1 MVGAADHR
9 TQHPTD
15 TTQTGDDHADQNQGT
30 ALRHPGRAV
39 TSTLDVAS
47 RTEGRWKAREVWC
60 AVAGLVALALAV
72 GAASTVAVPVNS
84 DLGFVAVLPYPFWVG
99 VLVLNVAF
107 VVALRG
113 DAAGPARRLV
123 MVWLVVVLV
132 LVLFGTAAFVTDVP
146 RGEVAFRHLGIADA
160 LSGTQGIDPDTDA
173 YFNWPGFFALL
184 ATVLGATGL
193 DPVAVA
199 LWAPVVNVG
208 LWLAALGVLTGYLT
222 RDPRRRW
229 LVLWVFCLGS
239 WQDQDYL
246 SPQAFGF
253 FLYLVV
259 VALLVGPLA
268 ARAPVFR
275 GFRRA
280 DLAAWWGGR
289 SPAEPRSGLRVSA
302 LVVTLLLVA
311 VICASH
317 QLTPFMMLI
326 AITALTLSGRVWPGR
341 LPLITVVLLTLWL
354 AYPASAYLI
363 GNPPLAEAGL
373 QGATEANVID
383 RLGGTAGHVLVVQG
397 RIVLTLVLW
406 ALAAVGAVRDWR
418 RGRLDIRVV
427 LLAVTP
433 LLLFPAQFY
442 GGEMLIRVSLFALPF
457 IALLACSVLLPEG
470 GARPSAHASAH
481 AAGGGAHPAAHAAH
495 GGAHPAAHAALDPAR
510 PSFRAAGA
518 LALTCFLLAVLTVTG
533 RFGNAQYDVF
543 TDDEIAAVAAMHS
556 LAPPG
561 STIISAAHPTPWR
574 SEAYLEHRARTIA
587 DMCQS
592 DLSTATCGPLV
603 YDYARRSPAGAVVLF
618 TRSSEASLVLQGAG
632 SARGLDELEEW
643 LSAQGG
649 VELAFSNV
657 DARVYRVTP

>member
-1 MVGAADHR
+1 MRHSM
-9 TQHPTD
+9 
-15 TTQTGDDHADQNQGT
+15 TG
-30 ALRHPGRAV
+30 
-39 TSTLDVAS
+39 TLDATS
-47 RTEGRWKAREVWC
+47 RTEGRWKPRDVWC
-60 AVAGLVALALAV
+60 ALAGVVSLALAA

-84 DLGFVAVLPYPFWVG
+84 DLGLVAVLPYPFWAG
-99 VLVLNVAF
+99 VLLLNVAF

-113 DAAGPARRLV
+113 DAAGPARRPV

-160 LSGTQGIDPDTDA
+160 LSGTQGIAPDTDA

-184 ATVLGATGL
+184 AAVLEATGL

-199 LWAPVVNVG
+199 LWAPVLNMG

-229 LVLWVFCLGS
+229 LVLWIFCLGN

-259 VALLVGPLA
+259 VALLIGPLA
-268 ARAPVFR
+268 ARTPEFR
-275 GFRRA
+275 GYRRA
-280 DLAAWWGGR
+280 DLAAWWRGR
-289 SPAEPRSGLRVSA
+289 SPAEPRPGHRVSA
-302 LVVTLLLVA
+302 LVVTLLLVT

-317 QLTPFMMLI
+317 QLTPFIVLI
-326 AITALTLSGRVWPGR
+326 AITALTLSGRVWPSR
-341 LPLITVVLLTLWL
+341 LPLITAVVLTLWL
-354 AYPASAYLI
+354 VYPASAYLI

-373 QGATEANVID
+373 LAATEANVID
-383 RLGGTAGHVLVVQG
+383 RLSGTAGHVLVVQV

-406 ALAAVGAVRDWR
+406 ALAAAGAVRDRR

-427 LLAVTP
+427 LLAVAP
-433 LLLFPAQFY
+433 LLLFPAQLY

-457 IALLACSVLLPEG
+457 IALQACSVLLPTDG
-470 GARPSAHASAH
+470 STRPSSR
-481 AAGGGAHPAAHAAH
+481 AAGG
-495 GGAHPAAHAALDPAR
+495 LV
-510 PSFRAAGA
+510 
-518 LALTCFLLAVLTVTG
+518 LTCFLLAVLTVTG

-543 TDDEIAAVAAMHS
+543 TDPEIAAVAAVQR

-574 SEAYLEHRARTIA
+574 SEAYLDHRARTID
-587 DMCQS
+587 DMCRS

-603 YDYARRSPAGAVVLF
+603 YDYARHSPGGAVVLL
-618 TRSSEASLVLQGAG
+618 TRSSEASLVLQGSSSAG
-632 SARGLDELEEW
+632 GFAELEKW
-643 LSAQGG
+643 LSTQDG

>member
-1 MVGAADHR
+1 
-9 TQHPTD
+9 
-15 TTQTGDDHADQNQGT
+15 
-30 ALRHPGRAV
+30 
-39 TSTLDVAS
+39 
-47 RTEGRWKAREVWC
+47 
-60 AVAGLVALALAV
+60 
-72 GAASTVAVPVNS
+72 
-84 DLGFVAVLPYPFWVG
+84 
-99 VLVLNVAF
+99 
-107 VVALRG
+107 
-113 DAAGPARRLV
+113 
-123 MVWLVVVLV
+123 
-132 LVLFGTAAFVTDVP
+132 
-146 RGEVAFRHLGIADA
+146 
-160 LSGTQGIDPDTDA
+160 
-173 YFNWPGFFALL
+173 
-184 ATVLGATGL
+184 
-193 DPVAVA
+193 
-199 LWAPVVNVG
+199 
-208 LWLAALGVLTGYLT
+208 VLTGYLT

-268 ARAPVFR
+268 ARAPALR
-275 GFRRA
+275 GYRRA
-280 DLAAWWGGR
+280 ELAAWWRGR
-289 SPAEPRSGLRVSA
+289 SPAEPRPGQRVSA
-302 LVVTLLLVA
+302 LVVALLLVT

-317 QLTPFMMLI
+317 QLTPFMVII
-326 AITALTLSGRVWPGR
+326 AITALTLSGRVWPSR
-341 LPLITVVLLTLWL
+341 LPLITVVVLTLWL
-354 AYPASAYLI
+354 VYPASAYLI
-363 GNPPLAEAGL
+363 GNPPLADAGL
-373 QGATEANVID
+373 LGAAEANVID
-383 RLGGTAGHVLVVQG
+383 RLSGTAGHVLVVQV

-406 ALAAVGAVRDWR
+406 ALAAAGAVRDWR

-433 LLLFPAQFY
+433 LLLFPAQLY

-457 IALLACSVLLPEG
+457 IAIQACSVLLPADG
-470 GARPSAHASAH
+470 RT
-481 AAGGGAHPAAHAAH
+481 
-495 GGAHPAAHAALDPAR
+495 R

-543 TDDEIAAVAAMHS
+543 TDDEIAAVAAVQR

-574 SEAYLEHRARTIA
+574 SEAYLEHRARTID
-587 DMCQS
+587 DMCRS

-603 YDYARRSPAGAVVLF
+603 YDFARHSPSGAVVLF
-618 TRSSEASLVLQGAG
+618 TRSSEASLVLQGS
-632 SARGLDELEEW
+632 SARGFAELEEW

>member
-1 MVGAADHR
+1 M
-9 TQHPTD
+9 
-15 TTQTGDDHADQNQGT
+15 
-30 ALRHPGRAV
+30 
-39 TSTLDVAS
+39 TSTLDVPS
-47 RTEGRWKAREVWC
+47 RTEGRWRAREVWC
-60 AVAGLVALALAV
+60 AVAGVVSLALAV
-72 GAASTVAVPVNS
+72 GAASTVAVPVES
-84 DLGFVAVLPYPFWVG
+84 DLGLVAVLPFPFWVG
-99 VLVLNVAF
+99 VLLLNVAF

-113 DAAGPARRLV
+113 DAAGPARRVV

-160 LSGTQGIDPDTDA
+160 LSGAGGIDPVIDA

-199 LWAPVVNVG
+199 LWAPVFNVG
-208 LWLAALGVLTGYLT
+208 LWLAALGVLTGFLT

-259 VALLVGPLA
+259 IALLVGPLA
-268 ARAPVFR
+268 ARVPVL
-275 GFRRA
+275 GSYRRA
-280 DLAAWWGGR
+280 DLAAWWRGR
-289 SPAEPRSGLRVSA
+289 LPAESRPGLRVGA
-302 LVVTLLLVA
+302 LVVVLLLIA
-311 VICASH
+311 VISASH
-317 QLTPFMMLI
+317 QLTPFMVLI
-326 AITALTLSGRVWPGR
+326 AVTALTLSGRVWPSR
-341 LPLITVVLLTLWL
+341 LPLITVVVLTLWL

-373 QGATEANVID
+373 SGATEANVLD
-383 RLGGTAGHVLVVQG
+383 RLSGTAGHVLVVQV

-433 LLLFPAQFY
+433 LLLFPAQLY

-457 IALLACSVLLPEG
+457 VALLACSVLLPADG
-470 GARPSAHASAH
+470 STRVSSRAADGSTRPSAHAAH
-481 AAGGGAHPAAHAAH
+481 GSTHPAAHVAQ
-495 GGAHPAAHAALDPAR
+495 DPTR

-518 LALTCFLLAVLTVTG
+518 S
-533 RFGNAQYDVF
+533 R
-543 TDDEIAAVAAMHS
+543 
-556 LAPPG
+556 
-561 STIISAAHPTPWR
+561 
-574 SEAYLEHRARTIA
+574 
-587 DMCQS
+587 
-592 DLSTATCGPLV
+592 
-603 YDYARRSPAGAVVLF
+603 
-618 TRSSEASLVLQGAG
+618 
-632 SARGLDELEEW
+632 
-643 LSAQGG
+643 
-649 VELAFSNV
+649 
-657 DARVYRVTP
+657 

>member
-1 MVGAADHR
+1 MSRPQARHAGGAMTR
-9 TQHPTD
+9 
-15 TTQTGDDHADQNQGT
+15 
-30 ALRHPGRAV
+30 
-39 TSTLDVAS
+39 TLDVVP

-60 AVAGLVALALAV
+60 VVAGLVSLALAV
-72 GAASTVAVPVNS
+72 GAASTVAVPVAS
-84 DLGFVAVLPYPFWVG
+84 DLGFVAVLPFPFWVG
-99 VLVLNVAF
+99 VLLLNVAF

-160 LSGTQGIDPDTDA
+160 LSGAQGIDPDIDA

-193 DPVAVA
+193 DPVVVA
-199 LWAPVVNVG
+199 LWAPVLNVG
-208 LWLAALGVLTGYLT
+208 LWLVALGVLTGYLT

-259 VALLVGPLA
+259 IALLLGPLA
-268 ARAPVFR
+268 ARAPGFPGFR
-275 GFRRA
+275 GVRRA
-280 DLAAWWGGR
+280 DLAAWWRGR
-289 SPAEPRSGLRVSA
+289 VPVESRPGLRVGA
-302 LVVTLLLVA
+302 LVVTLLVVA

-317 QLTPFMMLI
+317 QLTPFMVLI
-326 AITALTLSGRVWPGR
+326 AITALTLSGRVWPSR
-341 LPLITVVLLTLWL
+341 LPLIAVVLLTLWL
-354 AYPASAYLI
+354 VYPASAYLI
-363 GNPPLAEAGL
+363 GNPPLADAGL

-383 RLGGTAGHVLVVQG
+383 RLSGTAGHVLVVQV

-406 ALAAVGAVRDWR
+406 ALAAAGAVRDWR
-418 RGRLDIRVV
+418 RGRLDLRVV
-427 LLAVTP
+427 LLAATP
-433 LLLFPAQFY
+433 LLLFPAQLY

-457 IALLACSVLLPEG
+457 VAVLACSILLPTHG
-470 GARPSAHASAH
+470 STRPSARAAH
-481 AAGGGAHPAAHAAH
+481 GSAHPAAHAAH
-495 GGAHPAAHAALDPAR
+495 GSAHPAAHVAQDPAR
-510 PSFRAAGA
+510 PSFRAAGG

-543 TDDEIAAVAAMHS
+543 TDDEIAAVAAVHR

-561 STIISAAHPTPWR
+561 SSIISAAHPTPWR
-574 SEAYLEHRARTIA
+574 SEAYLEHRARTID
-587 DMCQS
+587 DMCRS

-603 YDYARRSPAGAVVLF
+603 YDFARHSPGGAVVLLM
-618 TRSSEASLVLQGAG
+618 RSSEASLVLQGAG

-643 LSAQGG
+643 LSAQSG
-649 VELAFSNV
+649 VELAFSNA